1 MYELEELRK
10 AASKGSPLPGMD
22 VQESVVFYTLRY
34 CYQAYRKNPTEETKK
49 RLKDFSDNVIAIH
62 YSKQD

>member
-10 AASKGSPLPGMD
+10 AASKGTLLPNMD

-34 CYQAYRKNPTEETKK
+34 CYQAYRKTPTEETKK
-49 RLKDFSDNVIAIH
+49 RLKDFSDKVIATH
-62 YSKQD
+62 YGKHD